1 MPWFQA
7 AWCSGAAALL
17 VVCML
22 AACAPPPQRA
32 GIPTVWQPSPNFNER
47 RPDYVVIHYTGADH
61 AADALR
67 ILSSARPRVSAH
79 YLVVRDGTIIQLVDE
94 RARAWHAGASRWGS
108 SIDLNSSSIGIELD
122 NNGREPY
129 PQTQIDALLAL
140 LADLRQRYGLPAA
153 NFLGHSD
160 VAPRRKVDPGPLFP
174 WRTLALNG
182 FGLWCEPPYPEPPPG
197 FDAST
202 GLRTLGYDTRQPE
215 AAWVAFR
222 LRYRP
227 VDTAPAPDEL
237 DRTLVHCLTGL
248 QDIGLRTNIAAP
260 TP

>member
-1 MPWFQA
+1 MLA
-7 AWCSGAAALL
+7 CA
-17 VVCML
+17 L

-32 GIPTVWQPSPNFNER
+32 GIPTEWQPSPNFNER
-47 RPDYVVIHYTGADH
+47 RPDHVVIHYTGADH

-108 SIDLNSSSIGIELD
+108 SIDINSSSIGIELD

-129 PQTQIDALLAL
+129 PQAQIDALLAL
-140 LADLRQRYGLPAA
+140 LADLRQRYALPAA

-174 WRTLALNG
+174 WRTLAAAG

-197 FDAST
+197 FDAT
-202 GLRTLGYDTRQPE
+202 AGLRVLGYDTRDPA
-215 AAWVAFR
+215 AAWSAFR

-227 VDTAPAPDEL
+227 TELPLAPDEL
-237 DRTLVHCLTGL
+237 DRALVHCLARA
-248 QDIGLRTNIAAP
+248 QDGAIQAP
-260 TP
+260 GAEQRF